1 MGKASITIDVNG
13 KWSGAAALQGAENA
27 LTSLNKAASS
37 TAKGVAASLK
47 GQEANYKRL
56 SRMAAS
62 TSASTTQNIAQ
73 IGDQL
78 VVTGGKFYAYGE
90 QMKAAGAAMT
100 AAITAPMIG
109 LAAYSGQAAVSYDTA
124 LANVRKVTNMTE
136 GELQKLGQAAIDLST
151 TQPVDAQTI
160 LNIEAMG
167 AQFGL
172 ADDQL
177 QGFAKTVSGLDIA
190 TDMNAETAATQM
202 AQFKNIVN
210 MSDED
215 MGRYGSTIVDLG
227 NNFSTTESK
236 IGATALRFAS
246 AGKQAGLS
254 EPQIL
259 ALSAAMSSMGIEAEM
274 GGSSLSQVF
283 AIIGKSVADGGSR
296 LEAFA
301 KTSGMSVDQFKQ
313 AWETDAAGAFQAILK
328 GVSSADDM
336 NVALEAMGITSIR
349 QSDVMRRLAGRTDL
363 VASAL
368 GHATTAWQENTALQA
383 EVDQRNESMASR
395 LQVLKNRID
404 AIAIQV
410 GVPLVNALISALDAA
425 SPVIETMGDL
435 ARSFSEADKG
445 TQQAVLGLAAL
456 VAAAGPVAST
466 MGNLSQLFGGV
477 TSGIGNVVRDYAAYA
492 DALRTTDGAQMRVY
506 NSAKNSVNAMA
517 LTKNTAVKAAGSVEN
532 YVKVWEEHEA
542 QSRRVPA
549 LEKKFESAMDS
560 VATATDKNRTSRL
573 RYASSVETALNKE
586 QAALAQSSAML
597 TSWQKGV
604 KTTESV
610 AKATEK
616 AGTSFTGLAGKI
628 GGAAKGIAGFAGSLL
643 GAIGPQIAL
652 MAGIAAVTAVVGF
665 YAQKAQEAA
674 ERQDRMNKASQ
685 TLADISASAADGA
698 KAQANAVASMA
709 GAGKEASEAL
719 GDLNEKTQESLTNYE
734 TSAATVDQYVQT
746 IQNLTS
752 QGQLNAYQQEQ
763 LKTAVKGYNDI
774 TGDSVEVTD
783 AAKGALSKSTEEL
796 VKNAEAWKRN
806 AEMQA
811 YQQAALE
818 YQKQAIKTDIERKQ
832 AREELTEV
840 EKRHNELQKK
850 VLEGGL
856 TKQEWEE
863 MGKLAT
869 RSDELKSSIE
879 ELDNAHKSASA
890 SAETATNKLAAMSEE
905 GQKLQQAFND
915 LHITDALKNSGVDV
929 DDFTAKLINA
939 GYSADTFK
947 EAMNKGIDISALA
960 TAFNG
965 NVDQMVWAIQ
975 HWNEVPMQGKDGKIT
990 VEDGQLKLAN
1000 GEVLEWNGKEFVSK
1014 HATANVDGNA
1024 VDGKAKDGLDA
1035 TKKSVD
1041 AQYSKTT
1048 TQTSNGNAVNGAAKS
1063 GMDATKKA
1071 TDSLYS
1077 KTVTANSNGTASSGY
1092 AAPKIWDTT
1101 NATNSLRSKTVNVNA
1116 NGNYASAGP
1125 SIIDLG
1131 RAIGNLASK
1140 TVDVVTNFITGG
1152 NGGKRAAGGI
1162 RTHADGG
1169 IRYHAHGS
1177 IVNAPRTG
1185 YPLDLV
1191 GEAGAEAIVP
1201 LTNRKYAMPFVKMI
1215 ATETAESMYRRAIEP
1230 NLALNQPSAASAK
1243 AVPAVSSTTYNLYVN
1258 NARVNDTPEIRQTAR
1273 KLIVDLVYTG
1283 RGF

>member
-62 TSASTTQNIAQ
+62 TSKSTTQNIAQ

-301 KTSGMSVDQFKQ
+301 KASGMSVDQFKQ
-313 AWETDAAGAFQAILK
+313 AWETDAMGAFQAILK
-328 GVSSADDM
+328 GVENADDM

-349 QSDVMRRLAGRTDL
+349 QSDVMRRLAGNTDL
-363 VASAL
+363 VSSAL

-466 MGNLSQLFGGV
+466 MGNLAQLFGGV

-586 QAALAQSSAML
+586 QAALAQSSATL

-840 EKRHNELQKK
+840 EKRHSELQKK
-850 VLEGGL
+850 ILEGKL
-856 TKQEWEE
+856 TQQEWEE

-869 RSDELKSSIE
+869 KSDELKSSIE
-879 ELDNAHKSASA
+879 ELDNAHKSASK
-890 SAETATNKLAAMSEE
+890 SAETATQKLALMSEE
-905 GQKLQQAFND
+905 GQKLQQAFKD
-915 LHITDALKNSGVDV
+915 LHITGSLKASGIDV
-929 DDFTAKLINA
+929 DAFKAKLVEA
-939 GYSADTFK
+939 GVSSETLSQVGRA
-947 EAMNKGIDISALA
+947 NISALA
-960 TAFNG
+960 KAFKG
-965 NVDQMVWAIQ
+965 DTDQMIWALQNWNNVPIVNKDGTVTVNDASLMDANKNVYT
-975 HWNEVPMQGKDGKIT
+975 WNEQGKLVDKNGTVAVDGTSLVDAQGHVWVWNGSEIVSKQAYANVNDTVLSTAQGHLYTWNGTELVDKDGKAVVKDT
-990 VEDGQLKLAN
+990 ELLNAQGHVY
-1000 GEVLEWNGKEFVSK
+1000 VWNGSRLEDKSADATVDKESVDRAREAIQRYNDNPPQNH
-1014 HATANVDGNA
+1014 HATNTIDNI
-1024 VDGKAKDGLDA
+1024 
-1035 TKKSVD
+1035 
-1041 AQYSKTT
+1041 
-1048 TQTSNGNAVNGAAKS
+1048 VN
-1063 GMDATKKA
+1063 
-1071 TDSLYS
+1071 
-1077 KTVTANSNGTASSGY
+1077 N
-1092 AAPKIWDTT
+1092 I
-1101 NATNSLRSKTVNVNA
+1101 
-1116 NGNYASAGP
+1116 
-1125 SIIDLG
+1125 
-1131 RAIGNLASK
+1131 
-1140 TVDVVTNFITGG
+1140 TNFFTGG

-1169 IRYHAHGS
+1169 IRYHAGGS

-1215 ATETAESMYRRAIEP
+1215 ATETAESMYRRAMEP
-1230 NLALNQPSAASAK
+1230 NPALSQPSSASAK